1 MIPSVDRR
9 KQLPVYIVT
18 ADFYSFT
25 PPFSHKRYSDS
36 NLLCF
41 MVRLFI
47 LLKVT
52 QLERPAQNEGDA
64 MGKNKV
70 VARFKN
76 GSILKGNTS
85 DFLPNKN
92 QFHLE
97 TEGGDIQTVEV
108 DQLKAIFFVR
118 DFTGNKDHVE
128 SYEDNISGAGRKISV
143 KFFDGE
149 MIIGY
154 TTGYSPERQGFYI
167 TPAET
172 KSNNERIFV
181 VKSASEK
188 IDFL

>member
-1 MIPSVDRR
+1 M
-9 KQLPVYIVT
+9 L
-18 ADFYSFT
+18 
-25 PPFSHKRYSDS
+25 
-36 NLLCF
+36 
-41 MVRLFI
+41 RLFI
-47 LLKVT
+47 LLRVT
-52 QLERPAQNEGDA
+52 QQERPAQNEGDA

>member
-1 MIPSVDRR
+1 MDTDLSRSRR
-9 KQLPVYIVT
+9 GT
-18 ADFYSFT
+18 AAKG
-25 PPFSHKRYSDS
+25 P
-36 NLLCF
+36 LLG
-41 MVRLFI
+41 I
-47 LLKVT
+47 T
-52 QLERPAQNEGDA
+52 QRERPAQNEGDA
-64 MGKNKV
+64 MEKNKV

-97 TEGGDIQTVEV
+97 TESGDIQTVEV
-108 DQLKAIFFVR
+108 EQLKAIFFVR

-128 SYEDNISGAGRKISV
+128 AYEDDISGAGRKISV

-154 TTGYSPERQGFYI
+154 TTGYSPDRQGFYI
-167 TPAET
+167 TPAEK